1 MKKRIVAL
9 FMIMILGL
17 TCLTAC
23 GDKDDE
29 KDSGKKKKSAKSY
42 ESVYDIVDALQKF
55 EKGTVILTIDADA
68 GEQGHVNGTINAIT
82 DGKGNFKIGISADVN
97 TKDQKMNMSADD
109 VIIIKDKMAYI
120 NLAEIIKVAGAAGG
134 AEVADMFANMNL
146 GYFAV
151 PLPDDLDITE
161 LMSVITGFADGSSDF
176 LKAALKDAEVT
187 GEKGDFSIKFT
198 NAQSYKTFLSATAD
212 YMEKK
217 TPDIEKAINNNS
229 LDKIDLNAYVK
240 KLLDYYGEDINILAS
255 AAGVEQAQIDA
266 LINEIKS
273 QDLNAA
279 VKDELEGEIGNADEI
294 KGSLTEAIGKIRK
307 AAEDLT
313 DEQMKD
319 QNLEMTVKATD
330 TGFKIKGTALLKD
343 DGNEVK
349 ADYSIRI
356 SDDVSSIS
364 APSNITK
371 LRDFKDVLA
380 SLAPMLGGLM
390 NGMDD

>member
-134 AEVADMFANMNL
+134 AEVADMFANMKL

-151 PLPDDLDITE
+151 PLPDDLDIAE

-176 LKAALKDAEVT
+176 LK
-187 GEKGDFSIKFT
+187 
-198 NAQSYKTFLSATAD
+198 
-212 YMEKK
+212 
-217 TPDIEKAINNNS
+217 P
-229 LDKIDLNAYVK
+229 
-240 KLLDYYGEDINILAS
+240 
-255 AAGVEQAQIDA
+255 
-266 LINEIKS
+266 
-273 QDLNAA
+273 
-279 VKDELEGEIGNADEI
+279 
-294 KGSLTEAIGKIRK
+294 
-307 AAEDLT
+307 
-313 DEQMKD
+313 
-319 QNLEMTVKATD
+319 
-330 TGFKIKGTALLKD
+330 
-343 DGNEVK
+343 
-349 ADYSIRI
+349 
-356 SDDVSSIS
+356 
-364 APSNITK
+364 
-371 LRDFKDVLA
+371 
-380 SLAPMLGGLM
+380 
-390 NGMDD
+390 